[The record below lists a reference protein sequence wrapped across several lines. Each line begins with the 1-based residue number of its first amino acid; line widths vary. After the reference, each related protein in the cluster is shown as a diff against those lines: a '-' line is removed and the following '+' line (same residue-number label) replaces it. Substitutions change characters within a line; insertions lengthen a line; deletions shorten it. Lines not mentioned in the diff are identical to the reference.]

1 MCLSSNFLNF
11 LHSLGFNIYALQ
23 GAQRPSPCDTLGSP
37 PPSHSVLVFPISTL
51 RTSSGLSVAQEL
63 NLVSTCV
70 KVPHLGAFI
79 WFQYLN
85 FPPGTSQQF
94 PAFIHLVSNFPS
106 GLLTNF
112 CMHFNLVSLSRLP
125 PLSLNNFLRS
135 SGFNI

>member
-23 GAQRPSPCDTLGSP
+23 GVQRPSPCHVLGFP
-37 PPSHSVLVFPISTL
+37 PPSHSALFFSTSIL
-51 RTSSGLSVAQEL
+51 HTSSGLSGTQGL
-63 NLVSTCV
+63 TLVSACV
-70 KVPHLGAFI
+70 KVPHLGSFI

-85 FPPGTSQQF
+85 FPRGTSQQF

-112 CMHFNLVSLSRLP
+112 CMHFNLVSMSRLP